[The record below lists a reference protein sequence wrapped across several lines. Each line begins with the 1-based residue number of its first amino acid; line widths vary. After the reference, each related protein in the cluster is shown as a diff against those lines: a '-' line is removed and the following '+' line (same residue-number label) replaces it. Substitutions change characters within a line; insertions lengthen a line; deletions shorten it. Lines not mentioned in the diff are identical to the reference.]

1 MSGQQYS
8 TTKSDKVIE
17 QATMTT
23 NPSKQTKSID
33 LNFKQG
39 EAKRQT
45 LLGIYEVTGNMLR
58 IAVSEPG
65 NARPTEMANR
75 SGLRQDVWE
84 LRRE

>member
-33 LNFKQG
+33 LNFKQ
-39 EAKRQT
+39 
-45 LLGIYEVTGNMLR
+45 
-58 IAVSEPG
+58 
-65 NARPTEMANR
+65 ARP
-75 SGLRQDVWE
+75 SGKRCWASTK
-84 LRRE
+84 